1 MHPLLNHWRRFLL
14 YLAAWIELGVI
25 LGVLAPA
32 SGHIRRFEAV
42 AIMVPMMLLLGLVCL
57 APYYV
62 CRAIPLRVVAWRR
75 LIQHH
80 LIGTI
85 LAATGV
91 MLVGRLLAGVLS
103 SVWPGLDQLFAHAT
117 PILTVFVAL
126 TFMLSTALHYAF
138 LEIESSRRAQLLAR
152 EAQLRALKAQ
162 INPHF
167 LFNSLNSISALTSIE
182 PARAREMCIGLAD
195 FLRASLR
202 LGERDTVP
210 FAEEMA
216 LTNMYLGVEQ
226 ARFGK
231 RLRLIRDIDPAC
243 DACEVPALLIQPLV
257 ENAVKHGI
265 AMMAEGGEIHI
276 SGHRD
281 RELLRFCVSNPF
293 DPEAPVQDRNGIG
306 LRNVR
311 ARLEARYGAAAKMLI
326 EATETNYQ
334 VTLTFPARRTE
345 AP

>member
-1 MHPLLNHWRRFLL
+1 MHPLFKHWRRFLL
-14 YLAAWIELGVI
+14 YLAAWIELGFI
-25 LGVLAPA
+25 LGLVAPA
-32 SGHIRRFEAV
+32 SGNVGRLEAI
-42 AIMVPMMLLLGLVCL
+42 AIMVPMMLLLGFVCL

-62 CRAIPLRVVAWRR
+62 CRSIPLRAVAWRS
-75 LIQHH
+75 LLQHH
-80 LIGTI
+80 LVGTV
-85 LAATGV
+85 LAAAGV
-91 MLVGRLLAGVLS
+91 ILVGKLLASALS

-117 PILTVFVAL
+117 PVLTVFVAL
-126 TFMLSTALHYAF
+126 TFMLSTALHYAY
-138 LEIESSRRAQLLAR
+138 LEIESSRRAESLAR
-152 EAQLRALKAQ
+152 EAQLKALKAQ

-167 LFNSLNSISALTSIE
+167 LFNSLNSISALTSLD

-210 FAEEMA
+210 FSEELA

-231 RLRLIRDIDPAC
+231 RLRLVRDIDPAC
-243 DACEVPALLIQPLV
+243 NTCEIPALLIQPLV

-265 AMMAEGGEIHI
+265 AMMAEGGEILI
-276 SGHRD
+276 SGRCDRD
-281 RELLRFCVSNPF
+281 QVRFSVANPF

-311 ARLEARYGAAAKMLI
+311 ARLEARYGSAAKMQI
-326 EATETNYQ
+326 DATERHYQ
-334 VTLTFPARRTE
+334 VTLTFPNKTL
-345 AP
+345 